1 MGPTR
6 ITRLTRCLSDGGNQY
21 SFVSSDLVSSL
32 KLPVISTRP
41 LELEVFESSSSFSQT
56 QRQVRFQLSSIWDN
70 LKNVVNSEPPV
81 KVSDSLTL
89 ITSIFG
95 CILSGPR
102 SHATVS
108 FIPIVHNINVDT
120 SIQEL
125 DDVVREIWILESID
139 VQPVQEEI
147 KHLSST
153 LNDALEIGPYLL
165 PGIMATLLR
174 FCLSKIAT
182 WQFIASQAAWRE
194 GWWNYQ
200 TMSAKGTQTSTFS
213 RRKV

>member
-1 MGPTR
+1 MGPNR

-32 KLPVISTRP
+32 KLPVISTRS
-41 LELEVFESSSSFSQT
+41 LELEVFESPSSFSQT
-56 QRQVRFQLSSIWDN
+56 RRQVRFQLSSIWDN

-125 DDVVREIWILESID
+125 DDVVREFLILESID
-139 VQPVQEEI
+139 VQPIQEEKRNI
-147 KHLSST
+147 CNSELLTNFHQSFEIIDGRRVVKLPWKPEVQLSS
-153 LNDALEIGPYLL
+153 NHYEVALIL
-165 PGIMATLLR
+165 
-174 FCLSKIAT
+174 
-182 WQFIASQAAWRE
+182 
-194 GWWNYQ
+194 
-200 TMSAKGTQTSTFS
+200 
-213 RRKV
+213 